1 MESIRRYLWIDHL
14 RALAVSGVV
23 CIHVAGGLLYRY
35 NKVELSAWWIGNI
48 FDSASRFAL
57 PIFGML
63 IGATLLQTKDG
74 VLLFYQKRML
84 RLLPPLI
91 FWGAVYLAFYFA
103 LSIYHQEHYTLT
115 SFFDWIYSKL
125 EIGVSVHFWY
135 VYMVIMMYLIMPFF
149 RTWIQKQSNRSL
161 LIFLA
166 IWYLLLVLQIP
177 NASDSN
183 FIKKTLYFV
192 HFLGYPVLGFYLM
205 NHMVKSTPLLI
216 LLWLGM
222 LSYTAIRTYTT
233 TSVDGIFYDQ
243 YYSYLSPNIVLMSLS
258 IFLLVQR
265 FTINNSYA
273 LSALHFLS
281 KYSYGISMV
290 HLIILWLLSLAGI
303 SWQLIHPIFGII
315 ITTLLCLFFSGM
327 VVSLIHRQRWGK
339 YISG

>member
-23 CIHVAGGLLYRY
+23 CIHVAGIVLYQYNSAGL
-35 NKVELSAWWIGNI
+35 ADWWIGNI

-63 IGATLLQTKDG
+63 IGATLLQSKESMQ
-74 VLLFYQKRML
+74 LFYQKRML
-84 RLLPPLI
+84 RLLPPLL
-91 FWGAVYLAFYFA
+91 FWGAIYLVFYFA
-103 LSIYHQEHYTLT
+103 LSIYHKEHYTLN
-115 SFFDWIYSKL
+115 SFFEWLYSKL

-135 VYMVIMMYLIMPFF
+135 VYMVILMYLIMPFF
-149 RTWIQKQSNRSL
+149 RAWIQKQSNRNL

-177 NASDSN
+177 YISDN
-183 FIKKTLYFV
+183 YWIKKTLYFI

-205 NHMVKSTPLLI
+205 NHTVKSTPVLLV
-216 LLWLGM
+216 LWLGM
-222 LSYTAIRTYTT
+222 LFYTAFRTYSSTT
-233 TSVDGIFYDQ
+233 VDGEFFDQ

-265 FTINNSYA
+265 FTINNTYV

-290 HLIILWLLSLAGI
+290 HLIILWLLSFAGI
-303 SWQLIHPIFGII
+303 TWQLIHPAFGII
-315 ITTLLCLFFSGM
+315 VTTLLCLLFSGM

>member
-14 RALAVSGVV
+14 RALALSGVV

-135 VYMVIMMYLIMPFF
+135 VYMVILMYLIMPFF

-265 FTINNSYA
+265 FTINNTYV
-273 LSALHFLS
+273 LSALHFIS
-281 KYSYGISMV
+281 NYSYGISMV

-303 SWQLIHPIFGII
+303 TWQLIHPAFGII
-315 ITTLLCLFFSGM
+315 ITTLLCLLFSGM